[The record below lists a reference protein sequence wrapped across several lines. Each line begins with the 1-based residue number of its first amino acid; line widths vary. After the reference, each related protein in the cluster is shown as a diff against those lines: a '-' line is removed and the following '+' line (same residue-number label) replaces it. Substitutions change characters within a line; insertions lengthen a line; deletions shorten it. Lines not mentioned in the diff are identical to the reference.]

1 MILHELL
8 DTNGDP
14 IDFTRPAPSK
24 RIGVIR
30 KYYRDIWEKLHDA
43 GIEMRPVFWSKEDKK
58 KHEKE
63 DTSKIKLNAYRKA
76 SIRFNESFEKGE

>member
-14 IDFTRPAPSK
+14 IDFTRPALSK

-43 GIEMRPVFWSKEDKK
+43 GIEMKPVFWSREDK
-58 KHEKE
+58 EKYE
-63 DTSKIKLNAYRKA
+63 RRETPKVQITSIYGEMRNK
-76 SIRFNESFEKGE
+76 KGE